1 MRVSQHVR
9 QLLTVFPLYEIMAGT
24 QKSIVYIVD
33 DDDLVRQTMVAM
45 TTALD
50 FNVRSFAS
58 GIEFLEAQPE
68 LTEGALL
75 LDVRMPRVDGLAVLE
90 QVKQHWANAPVIMM
104 SGQGDIPMAVRA
116 MRSGASDFVEK
127 PVSVETMRSALESA
141 LERQRTSISPAATLE
156 GHGNPLNLLSERE
169 AEVFM
174 LLVRGDQ
181 NKQVAN
187 KLGIS
192 HRTVEVHR
200 ARIMKRLEV
209 TTIAQMVKMAI
220 HAGLNLT
227 D

>member
-1 MRVSQHVR
+1 
-9 QLLTVFPLYEIMAGT
+9 MAGT
-24 QKSIVYIVD
+24 QKSIVYVVD

-45 TTALD
+45 TAALGFD
-50 FNVRSFAS
+50 VRSFAS
-58 GIEFLEAQPE
+58 GVEFLEAQPE

-75 LDVRMPRVDGLAVLE
+75 LDVRMPKVDGLAVLE

-127 PVSVETMRSALESA
+127 PVSVETVRSALEGA
-141 LERQRTSISPAATLE
+141 VERQRTSMNSTATSE
-156 GHGNPLNLLSERE
+156 SQGNPLNLLSKRE
-169 AEVFM
+169 GEVFM

-181 NKQVAN
+181 NKHVAN

-192 HRTVEVHR
+192 PRTVEVHR

-209 TTIAQMVKMAI
+209 TTIAQMVRMAI
-220 HAGLNLT
+220 HAGLELT